1 VNSLGPVHE
10 CAAAAASQSCSLLP
24 KQQHMSQPSNAT
36 AQVFV
41 VNALK
46 KSRKWFTLA
55 ELEHEAKVKIT
66 ADLLELLKKN
76 EFLNYEPNEKKLSF
90 KFDSTINSKE
100 DVLKYIEEKPLV
112 LDDKVL
118 SSYVTLKDD
127 IEVINCPV
135 LAQLSSA
142 LVHSQQLTNN
152 ILFTKFS
159 RI

>member
-1 VNSLGPVHE
+1 
-10 CAAAAASQSCSLLP
+10 
-24 KQQHMSQPSNAT
+24 MSQPSNAT

-41 VNALK
+41 VNVLK

-55 ELEHEAKVKIT
+55 ELELEAKVKIT
-66 ADLLELLKKN
+66 PDLLELLKKN
-76 EFLNYEPNEKKLSF
+76 EYLNFDAAEKKFSY

-127 IEVINCPV
+127 IEVINR
-135 LAQLSSA
+135 AITHSNYWA
-142 LVHSQQLTNN
+142 LFYWVCQY
-152 ILFTKFS
+152 S
-159 RI
+159 RISSFFFFGHESPLIPLYSVTSILIQFSKLLSHPC